1 MRGVRGGGAIWY
13 FDGSGRGGCCLGS
26 VAVVLSHRRLDVGLF
41 DVGEWDTAI
50 PMKFSLARNQRAC
63 PSQKF
68 TGQKYI
74 YTGSSDS
81 SVYIYDL
88 VSGAQVARLEY
99 HDAPVRDC
107 SWHPFYPM
115 IISSSWD
122 GDIAK
127 WEFPGSDKPTAF

>member
-1 MRGVRGGGAIWY
+1 MEYPLNARTLRHPR
-13 FDGSGRGGCCLGS
+13 DQ
-26 VAVVLSHRRLDVGLF
+26 
-41 DVGEWDTAI
+41 
-50 PMKFSLARNQRAC
+50 SLATYRGHSVLRTLIRCYFSPAY
-63 PSQKF
+63 S